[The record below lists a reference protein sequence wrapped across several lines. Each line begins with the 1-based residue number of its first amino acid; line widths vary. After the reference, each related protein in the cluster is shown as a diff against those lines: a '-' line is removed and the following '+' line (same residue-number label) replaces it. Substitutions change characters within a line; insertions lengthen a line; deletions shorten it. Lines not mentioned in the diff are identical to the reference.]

1 MPPATARALLRNLE
15 LILTAAGLGVIAA
28 VPAVLRPT
36 PERYWTVVAAT
47 AVGVGVVHGVLFWLV
62 RRRQREVRAATLRD
76 ARDVLTDVVNNKLQL
91 MLVHLEELHA
101 SASAR
106 APDPVDLESLVA
118 ARDAAAHVSAL
129 LTTLSEE
136 SLRSWK
142 ARYPALAPGR

>member
-15 LILTAAGLGVIAA
+15 LVLTAVGLGVIAA
-28 VPAVLRPT
+28 VPALLQPT
-36 PERYWTVVAAT
+36 AERYWTVVAVT

-91 MLVHLEELHA
+91 MLVHLETLHA

-106 APDPVDLESLVA
+106 AADPIDRESLVA

-129 LTTLSEE
+129 LTGLSDE

-142 ARYPALAPGR
+142 ARYPALAR

>member
-1 MPPATARALLRNLE
+1 MPPALGRATLRNLE

-28 VPAVLRPT
+28 VPAALRPAAG
-36 PERYWTVVAAT
+36 RYWVVVAVT
-47 AVGVGVVHGVLFWLV
+47 AVGVGLVHGVLFWLV
-62 RRRQREVRAATLRD
+62 RRRQRQVRAATLRE

-91 MLVHLEELHA
+91 MLVHLEELNA

-106 APDPVDLESLVA
+106 APAAVDRASLVA

-129 LTTLSEE
+129 LSALSDE

-142 ARYPALAPGR
+142 ARYPALPHGR